1 MIKSCYI
8 HIPFCEKICSY
19 CDFCKMFYNDRIVDK
34 YLDSLEEEIH
44 ILYNGEELDTL
55 YIGGGTPSCLNIK
68 QLERLFEILNVFEK
82 SKNIEFTIECN
93 FSNIDREKLELFKRF
108 GVNRL
113 SFGLETTSKKQLE
126 FLERDEN
133 LDHTRN
139 IIKLARD
146 IGFNNI
152 NVDLMYALPEESIDD
167 LKRDL
172 DFIYSLNIEH
182 VSCYSL
188 IIEEHTKLG
197 IKDVKNINEELDYE
211 MYNVIC
217 DSMKNHGYKH
227 YEISNF
233 SKDGYHSKHNL
244 VYWNNLEYYGFGMGA
259 SSYIDNRRCSN
270 TRSINKYL
278 NGNYL
283 LEEEYLELE
292 DLVYYEI
299 MLNLR
304 KSEGI
309 DLDKLYSKYK
319 VCIEYQEL
327 VKLGLLE
334 VNKNKLYIPEEK
346 WYISNDIIIRL
357 MECIKYE

>member
-1 MIKSCYI
+1 MIKSCYV

-19 CDFCKMFYNDRIVDK
+19 CDFCKMFYNKKIVDK

-44 ILYNGEELDTL
+44 TLYNGEELDTL
-55 YIGGGTPSCLNIK
+55 YIGGGTPSSLNIE
-68 QLERLFEILNVFEK
+68 QLERLFEILNIFEK
-82 SKNIEFTIECN
+82 NKNIEFTIECN
-93 FSNIDREKLELFKRF
+93 FSNIDKEKLELFKKY

-113 SFGLETTSKKQLE
+113 SFGLETTSKKQLD
-126 FLERDEN
+126 FLERRED
-133 LDHTRN
+133 LDNTRN
-139 IIKLARD
+139 IIELAKNM
-146 IGFNNI
+146 GFNNI
-152 NVDLMYALPEESIDD
+152 NVDLMYALPGEEISD
-167 LKRDL
+167 LKKDL
-172 DFIYSLNIEH
+172 EFIYSLNIEH

-197 IKDVKNINEELDYE
+197 IKNIENINEELDYE

-217 DSMKNHGYKH
+217 DFMRDHGYKH

-233 SKDGYHSKHNL
+233 SKEGYHSRHNL

-278 NGNYL
+278 NGEYL
-283 LEEEYLELE
+283 LEEEYLDLE
-292 DLVYYEI
+292 DLVYYEV

-304 KSEGI
+304 KSDGI
-309 DLDKLYSKYK
+309 DLDKLYSKYR
-319 VCIEYQEL
+319 VSIDYHEL
-327 VKLGLLE
+327 VKLGLLK
-334 VNKNKLYIPEEK
+334 VDKNMLYIPEDK

-357 MECIKYE
+357 MECIVYE

>member
-1 MIKSCYI
+1 MIKSCYV

-19 CDFCKMFYNDRIVDK
+19 CDFCKMFYNKKIVDK

-44 ILYNGEELDTL
+44 ALYNGEELETL
-55 YIGGGTPSCLNIK
+55 YIGGGTPSSLNIE
-68 QLERLFEILNVFEK
+68 QLERLFEILNIFEK
-82 SKNIEFTIECN
+82 NKNIEFTIECN
-93 FSNIDREKLELFKRF
+93 FSNIDKEKLELFKKY

-113 SFGLETTSKKQLE
+113 SFGLETTSKKQLD
-126 FLERDEN
+126 FLERRED
-133 LDHTRN
+133 LDNTRN
-139 IIKLARD
+139 IIELAKNM
-146 IGFNNI
+146 GFNNI
-152 NVDLMYALPEESIDD
+152 NVDLMYALPGEEISD
-167 LKRDL
+167 LKKDL
-172 DFIYSLNIEH
+172 EFIYSLNIEH

-197 IKDVKNINEELDYE
+197 IKNIENINEELDYE

-217 DSMKNHGYKH
+217 DFMRDHGYKH

-233 SKDGYHSKHNL
+233 SKEGYHSRHNL

-278 NGNYL
+278 NGEYL
-283 LEEEYLELE
+283 LEEEYLDLE
-292 DLVYYEI
+292 DLVYYEV

-304 KSEGI
+304 KSDGI
-309 DLDKLYSKYK
+309 DLDKLYSKYR
-319 VCIEYQEL
+319 VNIDYHEL
-327 VKLGLLE
+327 VKLGLLK
-334 VNKNKLYIPEEK
+334 VNKNMLYIPEDK

-357 MECIKYE
+357 MECIVYE

>member
-93 FSNIDREKLELFKRF
+93 FSNIDKEKLELFKRF

-126 FLERDEN
+126 LLERDEN

-152 NVDLMYALPEESIDD
+152 NVDLMYALPGESIDD

-292 DLVYYEI
+292 DLVYYEV

>member
-1 MIKSCYI
+1 MIKSCYV

-19 CDFCKMFYNDRIVDK
+19 CDFCKMFYNKKIVDK

-44 ILYNGEELDTL
+44 ALYNGEELETL
-55 YIGGGTPSCLNIK
+55 YIGGGTPSSLNIE
-68 QLERLFEILNVFEK
+68 QLERLFEILNIFEK
-82 SKNIEFTIECN
+82 NKNIEFTIECN
-93 FSNIDREKLELFKRF
+93 FSNIDKEKLELFKKY

-113 SFGLETTSKKQLE
+113 SFGLETTSKKQLD
-126 FLERDEN
+126 FLERRED
-133 LDHTRN
+133 LDNTRN
-139 IIKLARD
+139 IIELAKNM
-146 IGFNNI
+146 GFNNI
-152 NVDLMYALPEESIDD
+152 NVDLMYALPGEEISD
-167 LKRDL
+167 LKKDFE
-172 DFIYSLNIEH
+172 FIYSLNIEH

-197 IKDVKNINEELDYE
+197 IKNIENINEELDYE

-217 DSMKNHGYKH
+217 DFMRDHGYKH

-233 SKDGYHSKHNL
+233 SKEGYHSRHNL

-278 NGNYL
+278 YGEYL
-283 LEEEYLELE
+283 LEEEYLDLE
-292 DLVYYEI
+292 DLVYYEV
-299 MLNLR
+299 MLILR
-304 KSEGI
+304 KSDGI

-319 VCIEYQEL
+319 VSIDYHEL
-327 VKLGLLE
+327 VKLGLLK
-334 VNKNKLYIPEEK
+334 VNKNMLYIPEDK

-357 MECIKYE
+357 MECIVYE

>member
-1 MIKSCYI
+1 MIKSCYV

-19 CDFCKMFYNDRIVDK
+19 CDFCKMFYNKKIVDK

-44 ILYNGEELDTL
+44 TLYNGEELETL
-55 YIGGGTPSCLNIK
+55 YIGGGTPSSLNIE
-68 QLERLFEILNVFEK
+68 QLERLFEILNIFEK
-82 SKNIEFTIECN
+82 NKNIEFTIECN
-93 FSNIDREKLELFKRF
+93 FSNIDKEKLELFKKY

-113 SFGLETTSKKQLE
+113 SFGLETTSKKQLD
-126 FLERDEN
+126 FLERRED
-133 LDHTRN
+133 LDNTRN
-139 IIKLARD
+139 IIELAKNM
-146 IGFNNI
+146 GFNNI
-152 NVDLMYALPEESIDD
+152 NVDLMYALPGEEISD
-167 LKRDL
+167 LKKDL
-172 DFIYSLNIEH
+172 EVIYSLNIEH

-197 IKDVKNINEELDYE
+197 IKNIENINEELDYE

-217 DSMKNHGYKH
+217 DFMRDHGYKH

-233 SKDGYHSKHNL
+233 SKEGYHSRHNL

-278 NGNYL
+278 NGEYL
-283 LEEEYLELE
+283 LEEEYLDLE
-292 DLVYYEI
+292 DLVYYEV

-304 KSEGI
+304 KSDGI
-309 DLDKLYSKYK
+309 DLDKLYSKYR
-319 VCIEYQEL
+319 VNIDYHEL
-327 VKLGLLE
+327 VKLGLLK
-334 VNKNKLYIPEEK
+334 VNKNMLYIPEDK

-357 MECIKYE
+357 MECIVYE

>member
-152 NVDLMYALPEESIDD
+152 NVDLMYALPGESIDD